1 MAKFFNTSGPCRP
14 EDHYII
20 DIGERFKNV
29 RKLIDNK
36 HYFILHAPM
45 QTGKTTNMIGF
56 TRQLNEEGRYIA
68 LYVNVEPGPVSM
80 HPAWGDL
87 IFASASEGSVLHLN

>member
-68 LYVNVEPGPVSM
+68 LYVNVEPGMFP
-80 HPAWGDL
+80 P
-87 IFASASEGSVLHLN
+87 

>member
-20 DIGERFKNV
+20 DIGERFKNI

-45 QTGKTTNMIGF
+45 LPPDFSKCRVGGFGVAQNSMIKTNSAHQGLIG
-56 TRQLNEEGRYIA
+56 TE
-68 LYVNVEPGPVSM
+68 
-80 HPAWGDL
+80 
-87 IFASASEGSVLHLN
+87 